1 MLPPNSNIMQY
12 QYLLNVHVQ
21 QILHRVITAMKHSHH
36 ARSYLKKEKKKR
48 KGRKE
53 KGNMKKRR
61 EIRVTLIQKIRFR
74 VKPCYSEERIKKI
87 AFDVRQQRIKKLRV
101 GSR

>member
-36 ARSYLKKEKKKR
+36 ARSYLKKKKK
-48 KGRKE
+48 KKNGRKE
-53 KGNMKKRR
+53 KENMKKRR
-61 EIRVTLIQKIRFR
+61 EIRVALNEKIRFR
-74 VKPCYSEERIKKI
+74 VKLCYSEKQIKK
-87 AFDVRQQRIKKLRV
+87 
-101 GSR
+101 

>member
-1 MLPPNSNIMQY
+1 MLPPNPNIMQY

-36 ARSYLKKEKKKR
+36 ARSYLKKKRR

-74 VKPCYSEERIKKI
+74 VKLCYSEEQIKK
-87 AFDVRQQRIKKLRV
+87 
-101 GSR
+101 

>member
-1 MLPPNSNIMQY
+1 MQY

-36 ARSYLKKEKKKR
+36 ARSYLKKKK

-74 VKPCYSEERIKKI
+74 VKLRYSEEQIKK
-87 AFDVRQQRIKKLRV
+87 
-101 GSR
+101 